1 MRVTLRRCRRGT
13 QTEQGAVAIIV
24 AAAILALLVVTAMV
38 LDFGLARLDRQVN
51 KSAADNAVTAGIRGF
66 DGGDANVYAFKGVC
80 DALSYLRANVS
91 DLSSLP
97 AWPSCTVANYTKVCS
112 NTVAANQALYD
123 SGYLSSGYRVWIR
136 NPYSLPDN
144 THFPED
150 ADALSLANETPA
162 DPCTQLAVII
172 QRDRNP
178 GLGSVVG
185 NDKIRT
191 TIRSVGRVKPGS
203 GDLAP
208 ALILLERTL
217 CQVLVNGNSSPS
229 NTSKIYVYGT
239 GTMPASIHSDSDALG
254 AGCGSGPNQQL
265 LAGNKTNGIVAFSA
279 PVGGLPGLISTYG
292 AQVGTA
298 ANIVSDGTNNIFGT
312 TAVNDAALPGTK
324 ASIIPRSR
332 VGRTLVDERYLAGV
346 STAVRG
352 NYSQWM
358 LNHATPAGFPNRYD
372 CSPPMGTLATMTSSD
387 SVYIDC
393 PSNSG
398 ITLSGTIGAGRI
410 YFHGFFKSGTLRMPN
425 ATEVYIDN
433 TDNSGAK
440 INANALTLGNS
451 DSFCIRTPSCSPSGF
466 STDTCSS
473 APTGSSVHSRLF
485 VRRGMLNTT
494 GGLLRLCNTTV
505 YMEGG
510 QLGDGTAGYPGG
522 CLPTSN
528 GTLPTTTPCVG
539 ATDPKGSGLIQLGG
553 ATDWTAPNQY
563 ASMAALSAADKQ
575 LAWDNGE
582 DLALWDE
589 TYSDSP
595 SYKMAGGAS
604 LNVSGV
610 FMVPNAFPIEFF
622 GNAVF
627 DLRDA
632 QFITRS
638 FQVGGGAQLLM
649 QVDPNNAISL
659 PKLIEFTLVR

>member
-1 MRVTLRRCRRGT
+1 MRLTLLRCRRGT
-13 QTEQGAVAIIV
+13 RTEQGAVAIVV
-24 AAAILALLVVTAMV
+24 AAAILGLLVVTAMV
-38 LDFGLARLDRQVN
+38 LDFGLARMDRQVN

-66 DGGDANVYAFKGVC
+66 DGGDANVYTFKGVC

-91 DLSSLP
+91 ELSSLP
-97 AWPSCTVANYTKVCS
+97 AWGDCTTANYTKVCS
-112 NTVAANQALYD
+112 TSVAANQAKYA
-123 SGYLSSGYRVWIR
+123 SGLLSSGYRVWVE
-136 NPYSLPDN
+136 NPYALPDQ

-150 ADALSLANETPA
+150 NAPSSLGETSADA
-162 DPCTQLAVII
+162 CTQLAVII
-172 QRDRNP
+172 QRERNP
-178 GLGSVVG
+178 GLGGVVG
-185 NDKIRT
+185 NGKIRT
-191 TIRSVGRVKPGS
+191 IVRSVGRVKPGG

-217 CQVLVNGNSSPS
+217 CQVLVNGNSSAS
-229 NTSKIYVYGT
+229 NDSKIWVYGT

-265 LAGNKTNGIVAFSA
+265 LAGNKTNGIVAFAA
-279 PVGGLPGLISTYG
+279 PTGGLPGLISTYG

-312 TAVNDAALPGTK
+312 TAVTDAALPGTK
-324 ASIIPRSR
+324 ASITPRTR
-332 VGRTLVDERYLAGV
+332 VGRTLVDERYLTGV
-346 STAVRG
+346 TTAVRG
-352 NYSQWM
+352 AYSQW
-358 LNHATPAGFPNRYD
+358 LLDHSAPAGFTRYD
-372 CSPPMGTLATMTSSD
+372 CSPPMGTLATLTSSD

-410 YFHGFFKSGTLRMPN
+410 YFHGFFKSGSLRMPN
-425 ATEVYIDN
+425 ATQVYIDN

-440 INANALTLGNS
+440 VNTNALSLGNS
-451 DSFCIRTPSCSPSGF
+451 DSFCIRSASCSSSGF

-473 APTGSSVHSRLF
+473 APTGTSVHSQLY
-485 VRRGMLNTT
+485 VRRGALNST

-505 YMEGG
+505 FMEGG
-510 QLGDGTAGYPGG
+510 QLGLGTAASPGG

-528 GTLPTTTPCVG
+528 GTLPTVTPCVG
-539 ATDPKGSGLIQLGG
+539 ATDAAGSGHLQLGG

-563 ASMAALSAADKQ
+563 GSMAALSTADKQ

-589 TYSDSP
+589 TYAGSP
-595 SYKMAGGAS
+595 NYKMAGGAS

-610 FMVPNAFPIEFF
+610 FMVPNAFPMEFF
-622 GNAVF
+622 GSAVF

-649 QVDPNNAISL
+649 QVDPNNAIAL
-659 PKLIEFTLVR
+659 PKLVEFNLVR